1 MTMSVLEIK
10 QQVSRLNKRDRQEVY
25 AYLVR
30 LKHDTPEWKR
40 VAAKRIDLMQQ
51 GRRVSVEELETR
63 IKRGR

>member
-1 MTMSVLEIK
+1 MIMSVLEIK